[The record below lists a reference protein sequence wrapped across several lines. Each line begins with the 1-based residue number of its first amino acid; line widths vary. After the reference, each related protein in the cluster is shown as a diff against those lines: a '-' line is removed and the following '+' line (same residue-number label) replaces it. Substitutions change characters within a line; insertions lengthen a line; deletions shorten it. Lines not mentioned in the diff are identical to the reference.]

1 MQRLLFESSPLLI
14 FLCAGVGL
22 GYAYILYKSKHT
34 WSKTVNRILFGLRA
48 VLVFFLAVLL
58 LGPVLKLITNQF
70 EKPTWV
76 YLVDS
81 SASVAEVIDSIG
93 REKLN
98 QDLNVSRQAINDL
111 GYESKVFDLGGNEI
125 NNLVFNAPASDLNR
139 GIQHVIN
146 QFEGR
151 NLAGIVLVSDGI
163 YNSGA
168 SPAYAPVR
176 VPVYTLGVGDTTA
189 RVDVVLK
196 NVAFNKVAY
205 QGNKFPV
212 RAQVLLQGIDNQNVT
227 VSISKDGK
235 VVNTLSKESLNKSFV
250 EFDFQLDAKEK
261 GIQRYDVSVRP
272 ITGETN
278 LRNNNSSIFIEV
290 VEGKKK
296 IVLIAPAPHP
306 DIKALKSVVEKNSN
320 YEFIVHIPG
329 VTEADAA
336 LLKPGAAELFIFHQV
351 IDNSGK
357 TAALFQTLYKS
368 NASVLLMI
376 GSNSNLRQLAAYQI
390 PIQFESLGGQWDDV
404 TPVVNSNFRD
414 FSFSDNTN
422 GIFARYPPAD
432 VPFGKFTWPATA
444 SVLLYQ
450 FIGSIATDR
459 PLLMVWPDNNRKI
472 SVLIGEGLWRWR
484 LNEFSDTGN
493 TVAFDELFSKLVQ
506 YLSTLEDKR
515 KFRSFPLQNE
525 FSDSEPVVIE
535 GQVYNDLFELVYG
548 NTIKL
553 DVRNESGAITNYSYV
568 ISPGSARY
576 RIGGLKEGVYRFT
589 ASTVVNDKT
598 ETVSGQFLVR
608 AQNLEAQNLTADFG
622 LLRSV
627 ARQSGGKF
635 YPAAQINQLTTDL
648 QQVKAAS
655 LIHTEETFNQ
665 LINLKWV
672 FFLLLALISGEWF
685 MRKYLGGY

>member
-81 SASVAEVIDSIG
+81 SASVAEVIDSVG

-98 QDLNVSRQAINDL
+98 QDLNVSWQAINDL
-111 GYESKVFDLGGNEI
+111 GYESKVFDLSGNEI
-125 NNLVFNAPASDLNR
+125 NNSVFNAPASDLNR
-139 GIQHVIN
+139 GIQNVIN

-212 RAQVLLQGIDNQNVT
+212 RAQVLLQGIDNQNVAVT
-227 VSISKDGK
+227 ISKDGK

-272 ITGETN
+272 IAGETN

-329 VTEADAA
+329 VAEADAA

-390 PIQFESLGGQWDDV
+390 PIQFESFGGQWDDV

-432 VPFGKFTWPATA
+432 VPFGKFTWPANA

-450 FIGSIATDR
+450 RIGSIATDR
-459 PLLMVWPDNNRKI
+459 PC
-472 SVLIGEGLWRWR
+472 
-484 LNEFSDTGN
+484 
-493 TVAFDELFSKLVQ
+493 
-506 YLSTLEDKR
+506 
-515 KFRSFPLQNE
+515 
-525 FSDSEPVVIE
+525 
-535 GQVYNDLFELVYG
+535 
-548 NTIKL
+548 
-553 DVRNESGAITNYSYV
+553 
-568 ISPGSARY
+568 
-576 RIGGLKEGVYRFT
+576 
-589 ASTVVNDKT
+589 
-598 ETVSGQFLVR
+598 
-608 AQNLEAQNLTADFG
+608 
-622 LLRSV
+622 
-627 ARQSGGKF
+627 
-635 YPAAQINQLTTDL
+635 
-648 QQVKAAS
+648 
-655 LIHTEETFNQ
+655 
-665 LINLKWV
+665 
-672 FFLLLALISGEWF
+672 
-685 MRKYLGGY
+685 

>member
-14 FLCAGVGL
+14 FLCAGAGL
-22 GYAYILYKSKHT
+22 GYAYLLYKTKHT

-81 SASVAEVIDSIG
+81 SSSIAEVIDSVG

-98 QDLNVSRQAINDL
+98 QDLNASRQAINEL
-111 GYESKVFDLGGNEI
+111 GYESKVFDLSGTEI
-125 NNLVFNAPASDLNR
+125 NNSVFNAPASDLNR
-139 GIQHVIN
+139 GIQNVIN

-212 RAQVLLQGIDNQNVT
+212 RAQVLLQGMDNQNIA
-227 VSISKDGK
+227 VSVSKDGK
-235 VVNTLSKESLNKSFV
+235 VVNTLSKESQNKSFV

-261 GIQRYDVSVRP
+261 GIQRFDVSVRP

-278 LRNNNSSIFIEV
+278 LRNNNTSIFIEV

-329 VTEADAA
+329 VAEADAT

-357 TAALFQTLYKS
+357 TTALFQTLYKS

-376 GSNSNLRQLAAYQI
+376 GSNSNLRQLTAYQI
-390 PIQFESLGGQWDDV
+390 PIQFESFGGQWDDV
-404 TPVVNSNFRD
+404 TPVVNNNFRD

-422 GIFARYPPAD
+422 GIFAGYPPAD

-450 FIGSIATDR
+450 RIGSITTDR

-493 TVAFDELFSKLVQ
+493 TIAFDELFSKLVQ

-525 FSDSEPVVIE
+525 FSDSEPVIIE
-535 GQVYNDLFELVYG
+535 SQVYNDLFELVYG

-553 DVRNESGAITNYSYV
+553 DVRNESGAVTNYSYV

-576 RIGGLKEGVYRFT
+576 RMGGLKEGVYRFT

-598 ETVSGQFLVR
+598 ETINGQFLVR

-622 LLRSV
+622 LLRRV
-627 ARQSGGKF
+627 AQQSGGKF
-635 YPAAQINQLTTDL
+635 YPATQINQLTTDL
-648 QQVKAAS
+648 QQVKVAS

-672 FFLLLALISGEWF
+672 FFLLLTLISVEWF

>member
-1 MQRLLFESSPLLI
+1 VYRGKPLTS
-14 FLCAGVGL
+14 F
-22 GYAYILYKSKHT
+22 
-34 WSKTVNRILFGLRA
+34 
-48 VLVFFLAVLL
+48 
-58 LGPVLKLITNQF
+58 
-70 EKPTWV
+70 
-76 YLVDS
+76 
-81 SASVAEVIDSIG
+81 
-93 REKLN
+93 
-98 QDLNVSRQAINDL
+98 
-111 GYESKVFDLGGNEI
+111 GYESKVFDLSGNEI
-125 NNLVFNAPASDLNR
+125 NNSVFNAPASDLNR
-139 GIQHVIN
+139 GIQNVIN

-212 RAQVLLQGIDNQNVT
+212 RAQVLLQGVDNQNVA

-235 VVNTLSKESLNKSFV
+235 VVNTLSKESINKSFV

-272 ITGETN
+272 IAGETN

-329 VTEADAA
+329 VAEADAA

-390 PIQFESLGGQWDDV
+390 PIQFESFGGQWDDV

-450 FIGSIATDR
+450 RIGSIATDR

-535 GQVYNDLFELVYG
+535 SQVYNDLFELVYG

-553 DVRNESGAITNYSYV
+553 DVRNESGAVTNYNYV

-598 ETVSGQFLVR
+598 ETVNGQFLVR

-627 ARQSGGKF
+627 AQQSGGKF
-635 YPAAQINQLTTDL
+635 YPSAQINQLTTDL

-672 FFLLLALISGEWF
+672 FFLLLTLISAEWF

>member
-1 MQRLLFESSPLLI
+1 M
-14 FLCAGVGL
+14 
-22 GYAYILYKSKHT
+22 GYAYLLYKSKHT

-48 VLVFFLAVLL
+48 VLVFFLAILL

-81 SASVAEVIDSIG
+81 SASVAEVIDSVG

-98 QDLNVSRQAINDL
+98 QDLSASRQAINDL
-111 GYESKVFDLGGNEI
+111 NYENKVFDLGGNEI
-125 NNLVFNAPASDLNR
+125 NNSVFNAPASDLNR

-212 RAQVLLQGIDNQNVT
+212 RAQVLLQGIDNQNVA

-272 ITGETN
+272 IAGETN
-278 LRNNNSSIFIEV
+278 LQNNNSSIFIEV
-290 VEGKKK
+290 IEGKKK

-320 YEFIVHIPG
+320 YEFLVHIPG
-329 VTEADAA
+329 IAEADAA

-368 NASVLLMI
+368 NSSVLLMI

-390 PIQFESLGGQWDDV
+390 PIQFESFGGQWDDV

-432 VPFGKFTWPATA
+432 VPFGKFTWPANA

-450 FIGSIATDR
+450 RIGSIATDR
-459 PLLMVWPDNNRKI
+459 PMLMVWPDNNRKI

-535 GQVYNDLFELVYG
+535 SQVYNDLFELVYG

-553 DVRNESGAITNYSYV
+553 DVRNESGAVTNYSYV

-598 ETVSGQFLVR
+598 ETVNGQFLVR

-622 LLRSV
+622 LLRSI
-627 ARQSGGKF
+627 AQQSGGKF

-672 FFLLLALISGEWF
+672 FFLLLALISVEWF

>member
-14 FLCAGVGL
+14 FLCAGAGL
-22 GYAYILYKSKHT
+22 GYAYLLYKSKHT

-81 SASVAEVIDSIG
+81 SASVAEVIDSVG

-98 QDLNVSRQAINDL
+98 QDLNVSWQAINDL
-111 GYESKVFDLGGNEI
+111 GYESKVFDLSGNEI
-125 NNLVFNAPASDLNR
+125 SNSVFNAPASDLNR
-139 GIQHVIN
+139 GIQNVIN

-196 NVAFNKVAY
+196 NIAFNKVAY

-212 RAQVLLQGIDNQNVT
+212 RAQVLLQGIDNQNVA

-272 ITGETN
+272 IAGETN

-329 VTEADAA
+329 VAEADAA

-376 GSNSNLRQLAAYQI
+376 GSNSNLCQLAAYQI
-390 PIQFESLGGQWDDV
+390 PIQFESFGGQWDDV

-450 FIGSIATDR
+450 RIGSIATDR

-535 GQVYNDLFELVYG
+535 SQVYNDLFELVYG

-553 DVRNESGAITNYSYV
+553 DVRNESGAVTNYNYV

-598 ETVSGQFLVR
+598 ETVNGQFLVR

-635 YPAAQINQLTTDL
+635 YPSAQINQLTTDL

-672 FFLLLALISGEWF
+672 FFLLLTLISAEWF